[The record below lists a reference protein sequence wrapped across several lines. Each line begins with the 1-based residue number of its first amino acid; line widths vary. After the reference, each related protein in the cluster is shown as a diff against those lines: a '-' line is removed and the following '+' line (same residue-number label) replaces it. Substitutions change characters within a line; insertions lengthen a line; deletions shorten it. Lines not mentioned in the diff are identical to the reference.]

1 MLNYLLVLLADFGY
15 STSFA
20 LQNLYQKKEGN
31 TIASGLLYNMIVGAV
46 ATVLMLVVCGFAPQ
60 FTPFSLG
67 ISIIQTALL
76 TAYTMIG
83 FYILKK
89 GGMAFYTMFLM
100 SGGMLVPYVWGVMF
114 LDEELTLLRSIGVIA
129 ITIAVIMT
137 NYGKTKTTKT
147 VLALCVLV
155 FFINGLTGVFAKIHQ
170 IEKVYATIGEFDLV
184 FWSALFKFAVCAVG
198 YFIMKN
204 KSTHGTKLKSASSF
218 TAVVFA
224 SLATTMAEFINL
236 VSASK
241 LPASVLYP
249 MITGGTI
256 IISSLFGA
264 VFFKEKLSKT
274 QLASIILCFAGTCM
288 FI

>member
-1 MLNYLLVLLADFGY
+1 MLNYLLVLFADFGY

-46 ATVLMLVVCGFAPQ
+46 ATVLMLVVCGFTPQ
-60 FTPFSLG
+60 ATPFSLG
-67 ISIIQTALL
+67 IAFIQTALL
-76 TAYTMIG
+76 TAYTVIG
-83 FYILKK
+83 FLILKK

-100 SGGMLVPYVWGVMF
+100 SGGMLVPYVWGVIF
-114 LDEELTLLRSIGVIA
+114 LDEELTVLRSIGVIV

-147 VLALCVLV
+147 VLFLCVLV

-170 IEKVYATIGEFDLV
+170 IERAHATIGEFDLI
-184 FWSALFKFAVCAVG
+184 FWSALFRVAVCAIG
-198 YFIMKN
+198 YFTIKG
-204 KSTHGTKLKSASSF
+204 KSVGSGTLKSASSLA
-218 TAVVFA
+218 AVIFA
-224 SLATTMAEFINL
+224 SAATTMAEFINL
-236 VSASK
+236 LSASK

-249 MITGGTI
+249 LITGGTI

>member
-1 MLNYLLVLLADFGY
+1 MLNYLLVLLADMGY

-31 TIASGLLYNMIVGAV
+31 TIASGLLYNMLMGAMPM
-46 ATVLMLVVCGFAPQ
+46 VLLLVLCGFRPQ
-60 FTPFSLG
+60 ATPFSLG
-67 ISIIQTALL
+67 ISLIQTALL
-76 TAYTMIG
+76 TGYTMIG

-100 SGGMLVPYVWGVMF
+100 SGGMLVPYMWGVMF

-137 NYGKTKTTKT
+137 NYGKTKPTKI
-147 VLALCVLV
+147 VLVLCVLV

-170 IEKVYATIGEFDLV
+170 TEKLYATIGEFDLM
-184 FWSALFKFAVCAVG
+184 FWTALFKFLVCAIG
-198 YFIMKN
+198 YLIMKS
-204 KSTHGTKLKSASSF
+204 KSTHGTKLKSTSSF
-218 TAVVFA
+218 AAVVFA

-236 VSASK
+236 VCASK

-249 MITGGTI
+249 LITGGTI
-256 IISSLFGA
+256 IISSVMGV